1 MERDT
6 RLNLY
11 QFKGITIIYIILK
24 LYPEYFKFYLKVTLV
39 YIEKKKINN
48 NLKFLFQRFPYHMVE
63 TSPWP
68 ILTSFALLNLTVSAV
83 MYFHGYE
90 NGGFL
95 LSLGVVLTA
104 YTMIMWFRDV
114 ILEGTKKKFF

>member
-1 MERDT
+1 
-6 RLNLY
+6 
-11 QFKGITIIYIILK
+11 
-24 LYPEYFKFYLKVTLV
+24 
-39 YIEKKKINN
+39 
-48 NLKFLFQRFPYHMVE
+48 MVD

-95 LSLGVVLTA
+95 LSQGFVLTA
-104 YTMIMWFRDV
+104 YSMVMWFRDV
-114 ILEGTKKKFF
+114 ILEGKGKKKE

>member
-1 MERDT
+1 
-6 RLNLY
+6 
-11 QFKGITIIYIILK
+11 
-24 LYPEYFKFYLKVTLV
+24 
-39 YIEKKKINN
+39 
-48 NLKFLFQRFPYHMVE
+48 
-63 TSPWP
+63 
-68 ILTSFALLNLTVSAV
+68 